1 MIIITHVYMH
11 GGYIYMHYTFMISL
25 TRNNVPVAILFSV
38 VWLFAPIRRKS
49 VIFFVMSGN
58 FSQFLS
64 KETSHQII
72 HSQLFISFKP
82 HLMFI
87 YIHKCIYTGQY
98 LYRSLSLLIHVL
110 NNLCIIYSVAIRYSD
125 IMYTMTVEYF
135 IHCYIHET
143 MSNIILF
150 TFYLQYY

>member
-1 MIIITHVYMH
+1 MWTDGASTKLIIIYMIIITHVYMH

-25 TRNNVPVAILFSV
+25 TRNDVPVAILFSV
-38 VWLFAPIRRKS
+38 VWLLAPIRRKS

-82 HLMFI
+82 HLKFI
-87 YIHKCIYTGQY
+87 YPVYYTYMHIY
-98 LYRSLSLLIHVL
+98 RVVPVSLSLLIHVL
-110 NNLCIIYSVAIRYSD
+110 NNLCIIYSVASD
-125 IMYTMTVEYF
+125 IQ
-135 IHCYIHET
+135 I
-143 MSNIILF
+143 
-150 TFYLQYY
+150 

>member
-1 MIIITHVYMH
+1 MWTDGASTKLIIIYMIIITHVYMH

-25 TRNNVPVAILFSV
+25 TRNDVPVAILFSV
-38 VWLFAPIRRKS
+38 IWLLAPIRRKS

-87 YIHKCIYTGQY
+87 YIHTYMHIY
-98 LYRSLSLLIHVL
+98 RVVPVSLCLLIHVL
-110 NNLCIIYSVAIRYSD
+110 NNLYIIYSVASD
-125 IMYTMTVEYF
+125 IQ
-135 IHCYIHET
+135 I
-143 MSNIILF
+143 
-150 TFYLQYY
+150 

>member
-1 MIIITHVYMH
+1 MISKKKISPWTMWTDGASTKLIIIYMIIITHVYMH

-38 VWLFAPIRRKS
+38 IWLLAPIRRKS

-82 HLMFI
+82 HLKFI
-87 YIHKCIYTGQY
+87 YIIHTCIYIQGST
-98 LYRSLSLLIHVL
+98 
-110 NNLCIIYSVAIRYSD
+110 CIVK
-125 IMYTMTVEYF
+125 
-135 IHCYIHET
+135 
-143 MSNIILF
+143 F
-150 TFYLQYY
+150 TNTCT

>member
-1 MIIITHVYMH
+1 MWTDGASTKLIIIYMIIITHVYMYMH

-38 VWLFAPIRRKS
+38 VWLLAPIRRKS

-87 YIHKCIYTGQY
+87 YIHTCTIY
-98 LYRSLSLLIHVL
+98 RVVPVSLSLLIHVL
-110 NNLCIIYSVAIRYSD
+110 NNLCIIYSVASD
-125 IMYTMTVEYF
+125 IQ
-135 IHCYIHET
+135 I
-143 MSNIILF
+143 
-150 TFYLQYY
+150 

>member
-1 MIIITHVYMH
+1 MWTDGASTKLIIIYMIIITHVYMH

-38 VWLFAPIRRKS
+38 VWLLAPIRRKS

-82 HLMFI
+82 HLKFI
-87 YIHKCIYTGQY
+87 YPVYYTYMHIY
-98 LYRSLSLLIHVL
+98 RVVPVSLSLVTHVL
-110 NNLCIIYSVAIRYSD
+110 NNLCIIYSVASD
-125 IMYTMTVEYF
+125 IQ
-135 IHCYIHET
+135 I
-143 MSNIILF
+143 
-150 TFYLQYY
+150 